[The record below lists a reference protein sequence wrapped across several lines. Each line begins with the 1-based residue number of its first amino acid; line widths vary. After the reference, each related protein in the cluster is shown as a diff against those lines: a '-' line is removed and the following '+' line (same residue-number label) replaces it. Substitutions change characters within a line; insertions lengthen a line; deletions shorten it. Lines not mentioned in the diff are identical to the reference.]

1 MRCHHHHKCEK
12 KAVNTAEA
20 LCEKYGHRFTESRR
34 QVFDA
39 LISSHKALTAKE
51 LMEMIDNKQPPIT
64 YRALE
69 FLTEIGLAHHI
80 SSINAY
86 VGCDHAHDENHISEF
101 LICKECHEV
110 KEIDFSK
117 QASIISE
124 QAKQLKFQP
133 HETNVEVLGICMSC
147 QG

>member
-1 MRCHHHHKCEK
+1 MVCKHHKKCEEA
-12 KAVNTAEA
+12 AVNTAEA

-51 LMEMIDNKQPPIT
+51 LMRIIKNKQPPIT

-69 FLTEIGLAHHI
+69 FLTEAGLVHHI

-86 VGCDHAHDENHISEF
+86 IACTHAHKEGHVSEF
-101 LICKECHEV
+101 LICKECHDIQ
-110 KEIDFSK
+110 EIDFSDNAIQINK
-117 QASIISE
+117 SALASNFKPI
-124 QAKQLKFQP
+124 
-133 HETNVEVLGICMSC
+133 ETNIEVIGLCGSC
-147 QG
+147 Q